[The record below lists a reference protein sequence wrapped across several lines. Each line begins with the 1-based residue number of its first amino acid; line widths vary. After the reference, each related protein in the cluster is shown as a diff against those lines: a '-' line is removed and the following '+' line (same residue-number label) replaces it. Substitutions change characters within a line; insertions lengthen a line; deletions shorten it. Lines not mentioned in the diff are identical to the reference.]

1 MVTIKDIA
9 RLANVSISTASK
21 ALNDRPDVSPGTR
34 QRVKEIAK
42 NYNFSPNAF
51 GKGLKSK
58 TTENIGVI
66 FCRENQPLSGN
77 PFYSRVLEGIESE
90 IGMNNYNLV
99 LHLIPECNQDH
110 LPKMVRERQVDGLVL
125 VGIFREDFV
134 KRIISVNLP
143 LVYIDPKFEI
153 SNCNQIIIDNEHG
166 AFLAMQHLVRKG
178 HRKIGFISGDL
189 SRLSFELRYQGYLK
203 TLERNNIPVL
213 KNYISAGG
221 IEQGYD
227 HVKKLLSQ
235 PDPPTAIFSA
245 NDINALYGYKAVQDM
260 NLKIPDDVSIVG
272 FDDIDLARFSTPG
285 LTTIRVFKQELGSI
299 GVRILFRAIRKEID
313 SPIHTVVPVQLV
325 ERESVRKI

>member
-9 RLANVSISTASK
+9 RLAHVSISTASK
-21 ALNDRPDVSPGTR
+21 ALNDRPDVSPETR
-34 QRVKEIAK
+34 QRVKEIARK
-42 NYNFSPNAF
+42 QNFSPNAF

-99 LHLIPECNQDH
+99 LHLVPECNQDH
-110 LPKMVRERQVDGLVL
+110 LPKMVRERQVDGLIL

-134 KRIISVNLP
+134 KKIISVDLP

-166 AFLAMQHLVRKG
+166 AFVATQYLIQKG
-178 HRKIGFISGDL
+178 HRKIGFISGEL
-189 SRLSFELRYQGYLK
+189 TRLSFDQRYQGYLK
-203 TLERNNIPVL
+203 ALKKNNISVS
-213 KNYISAGG
+213 KKYISTGG
-221 IEQGYD
+221 LEQGYD
-227 HVKKLLSQ
+227 HVKKLLSL

-245 NDINALYGYKAVQDM
+245 NDINAIYGYKAVQDL
-260 NLKIPDDVSIVG
+260 NLRVAEDVSIVG

-299 GVRILFRAIRKEID
+299 GVRILFKAIRKEID
-313 SPIHTVVPVQLV
+313 SPLHTVVPVQLV
-325 ERESVRKI
+325 VRESVREI